1 MAWTETASIR
11 RRGRVGGGDDN
22 QEARGG
28 FGSVTTTII
37 TRLGTMEGN
46 QDRTGRK
53 RQDGGE
59 REVEIL

>member
-11 RRGRVGGGDDN
+11 RQGRVGGGDDN